1 MRPRLERG
9 FETGR
14 EELTGTGTPAPTK
27 EPRALSRGPTAVS
40 ALAAGATFRSTGALC
55 SKEAQPG
62 AEATCVC
69 ACMCMRA
76 CARVHVCLAEP
87 CVCVRQ
93 FTLCAAVPSG
103 PYLPDTRAAPV
114 LAQASAFSSLT
125 LTTALPGKR
134 RSPRLQ
140 LRKQNR
146 TRG

>member
-1 MRPRLERG
+1 MRPRLGRG
-9 FETGR
+9 CETGR
-14 EELTGTGTPAPTK
+14 EQLTGTETPAPTQ

-40 ALAAGATFRSTGALC
+40 ALAAGATFWSTGALC

-69 ACMCMRA
+69 AC
-76 CARVHVCLAEP
+76 ARVHVCLAEP

-93 FTLCAAVPSG
+93 FTLWAAVPSG

-114 LAQASAFSSLT
+114 LAQAGAFSSLT

-146 TRG
+146 MRG